1 MAVAFNEGRMKLRIL
16 KQGNERIIF
25 FFFFFFCK
33 QIKAVLSYMVRS
45 ITLAKCKR
53 RKILSASS
61 SGRIS
66 SLIVRNDNVSFL
78 SDIRFLDRIVV
89 M

>member
-25 FFFFFFCK
+25 FFFFLWGK

-45 ITLAKCKR
+45 IRLAKCKR

-61 SGRIS
+61 SNRIS
-66 SLIVRNDNVSFL
+66 SLIVRNNNVSFL
-78 SDIRFLDRIVV
+78 SDIRFLDKIVV